1 MAQSVTVMLVDDIDQ
16 SDAAETVHFGVD
28 GAAYEIDLSARHAG
42 ELRSVLGRYIFAARR
57 IRQAP
62 VGARRQ
68 RRPRARTVT
77 DREQSRRIRAWA
89 MDRGLLASSRGR
101 IPQHVADE
109 YQAAMRVS
117 PTPVRSPGAA
127 RAVPASRGSGTRPAG
142 GRRARRGAGEGGK
155 TAVTADGEPTARVA
169 GAGSSRLGE
178 RELRELRAI
187 AETAK
192 PAQNLVAGAL
202 RKRGLA
208 DRDSAGNWRLT
219 AAGKR
224 AMVSS

>member
-1 MAQSVTVMLVDDIDQ
+1 MEGYIATMAQSVTVTLVDDIDQ

-28 GAAYEIDLSARHAG
+28 GAVYEIDLSARHAG
-42 ELRSVLGRYIFAARR
+42 ELRSMLGRYISAARR

-62 VGARRQ
+62 VRARRQ
-68 RRPRARTVT
+68 RR
-77 DREQSRRIRAWA
+77 
-89 MDRGLLASSRGR
+89 LLASPRGR

-109 YQAAMRVS
+109 YQAAMRAS
-117 PTPVRSPGAA
+117 PAAGQVARRSG
-127 RAVPASRGSGTRPAG
+127 AVPASRGSRTRPAS
-142 GRRARRGAGEGGK
+142 GRRARRGAAEGGK
-155 TAVTADGEPTARVA
+155 TAVTAEGEPTTRVA
-169 GAGSSRLGE
+169 GGASSGLGE

-187 AETAK
+187 ADTAR

-219 AAGKR
+219 DAGKR
-224 AMVSS
+224 AMASS